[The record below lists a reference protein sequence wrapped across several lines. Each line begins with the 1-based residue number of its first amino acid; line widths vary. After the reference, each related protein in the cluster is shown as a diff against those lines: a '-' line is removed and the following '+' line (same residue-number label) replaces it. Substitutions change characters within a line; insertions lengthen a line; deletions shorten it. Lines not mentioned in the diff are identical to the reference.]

1 MPKVE
6 LQKVFH
12 VPLEKALEYFGNREV
27 YSSAH
32 ARSDTTSTVL
42 SQKDNEFV
50 VEVKQTVGSQTIR
63 YTIRTVYRL
72 PQSIE
77 TETLDGIAK
86 GSRQKVTLKSVPQ
99 GTEVTYVTDF
109 KMHLGGAVGKA
120 FGLVSGKM
128 MKKMT
133 KETME
138 EMAEV
143 DRKHLEGD
151 TQPQPPRSTAER

>member
-6 LQKVFH
+6 IRKVFH
-12 VPLEKALEYFGNREV
+12 VPLDKALEYFGNREV
-27 YSSAH
+27 YNSAH

-42 SQKDNEFV
+42 SQKDNEILT
-50 VEVKQTVGSQTIR
+50 EVKQAVGSQTITYR
-63 YTIRTVYRL
+63 TRTVYRL
-72 PQSIE
+72 PNSIE
-77 TETLDGIAK
+77 IETLDGIAK
-86 GSRQKVTLKSVPQ
+86 GSRQKVTFKSVPQ

-109 KMHLGGAVGKA
+109 KMQLGGALGKA

-133 KETME
+133 RETME

-143 DRKHLEGD
+143 DRKRLEGE
-151 TQPQPPRSTAER
+151 QSQLPIPS

>member
-6 LQKVFH
+6 LQKTFH
-12 VPLEKALEYFGNREV
+12 VPLDKALEYFGNHDV
-27 YSSAH
+27 YNSAH
-32 ARSDTTSTVL
+32 ARSDTTCTIVSRQGNEVL
-42 SQKDNEFV
+42 
-50 VEVKQTVGSQTIR
+50 VEVKQEVGRQKINFT
-63 YTIRTVYRL
+63 TKTVYRL
-72 PQSIE
+72 PHSIE

-86 GSRQKVTLKSVPQ
+86 GSRQKVTFKSVSQ

-109 KMHLGGAVGKA
+109 KMNLGGAVGKA

-133 KETME
+133 RETME

-143 DRKHLEGD
+143 DRKHLEGE
-151 TQPQPPRSTAER
+151 QPQPPAPA

>member
-6 LQKVFH
+6 LQRTFN
-12 VPLEKALEYFGNREV
+12 VPLDKVIEYFGDHELYHRQ
-27 YSSAH
+27 H
-32 ARSDTTSTVL
+32 ARSDTTCTIANRR
-42 SQKDNEFV
+42 DNEVV
-50 VEVKQTVGSQTIR
+50 VEVKQQVSGQTINF
-63 YTIRTVYRL
+63 TTKTVYRL

-77 TETLDGIAK
+77 TETLSGIAK
-86 GSRQKVTLKSVPQ
+86 GSRQKVTFKSVSQ

-109 KMHLGGAVGKA
+109 KMNLGGAAGKA

-133 KETME
+133 RETME

-143 DRKHLEGD
+143 DRKHLEGE
-151 TQPQPPRSTAER
+151 QPQPPAPA